1 MGGESAVVA
10 AHAAAIAKALKASGV
25 IVNMTPEN
33 FLTILAR
40 ADHPIVVVAK
50 GGFFKKNI
58 QYLTAYKGL
67 SFYTKSLDPIILPA
81 SVEVVAAESIWIPG

>member
-1 MGGESAVVA
+1 MGGESAAVA
-10 AHAAAIAKALKASGV
+10 AHAAAIAKAVKASGV

-33 FLTILAR
+33 FMTILTR

-50 GGFFKKNI
+50 GGFFRKSI

-67 SFYTKSLDPIILPA
+67 AFFTKSSDPLILPA